1 MQNEIYKG
9 KTNFPPLCVG
19 QCFCVAGV
27 DPHGSTSQLNMELL
41 VAWLWHRQDSHK
53 LQLNSCSCGNT
64 SRGPHLT
71 TLHGHPVHV
80 GCLEGAIGR
89 NKTTP
94 VQFSMLRTDNFC
106 LSRFDIIATPSSIMT
121 CFSTGYSICRTVYF
135 GKDCWL
141 VQLPKF
147 RPRDPD
153 PTLDIE
159 FCQWKLASSPQTTLH
174 RRKTLLLR
182 IHL

>member
-1 MQNEIYKG
+1 MLC
-9 KTNFPPLCVG
+9 KTKFTKVKLFSPALCRTVLLCCLWGPP
-19 QCFCVAGV
+19 V
-27 DPHGSTSQLNMELL
+27 DPPHNPTWNCRLLGCDSVRIHTSRL
-41 VAWLWHRQDSHK
+41 
-53 LQLNSCSCGNT
+53 CGNT

-80 GCLEGAIGR
+80 GCLEGAIGT
-89 NKTTP
+89 NKTTQ

-153 PTLDIE
+153 PTLGIE
-159 FCQWKLASSPQTTLH
+159 FCQWKLASSLQTTFH
-174 RRKTLLLR
+174 CRKTLLLR